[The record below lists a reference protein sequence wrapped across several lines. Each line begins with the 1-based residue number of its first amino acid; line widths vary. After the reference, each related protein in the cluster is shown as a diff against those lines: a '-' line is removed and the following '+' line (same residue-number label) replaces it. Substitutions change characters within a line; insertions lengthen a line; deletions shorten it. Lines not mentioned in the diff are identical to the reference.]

1 MISEFIAGM
10 LGTMAFSI
18 LFGVPSR
25 YYVYC
30 GMIWKRRVDYLFR
43 GGEGLGAGRSISAC
57 HYGGDLF
64 FQAGSSVEALS
75 GDDFSDCRVFP
86 LVPGSGIYW
95 TTYYLVTDQ
104 LPLALHTGYQ
114 AVKCA
119 MAIVLGIVLIFEL
132 PQSLFARLLRQ
143 KNR

>member
-30 GMIWKRRVDYLFR
+30 GLIGSGGWIIYSVAVKVLGAAEASLLATMAVIFFSRLAAVWKRCPVTIFLI
-43 GGEGLGAGRSISAC
+43 AGI
-57 HYGGDLF
+57 
-64 FQAGSSVEALS
+64 
-75 GDDFSDCRVFP
+75 FP

-104 LPLALHTGYQ
+104 LLLALHRHQRIALRSGSVGISVYRIDSCLTCTG
-114 AVKCA
+114 
-119 MAIVLGIVLIFEL
+119 
-132 PQSLFARLLRQ
+132 RRQ
-143 KNR
+143 KQQPH